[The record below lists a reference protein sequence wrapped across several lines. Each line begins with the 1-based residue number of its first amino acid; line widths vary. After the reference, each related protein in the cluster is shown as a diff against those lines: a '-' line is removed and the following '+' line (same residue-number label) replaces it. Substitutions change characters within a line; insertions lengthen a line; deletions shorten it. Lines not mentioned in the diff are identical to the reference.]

1 MFGFGKISQPELAKR
16 IVALAGEASEQFHD
30 YLKEDSVIYSK
41 CITQTPIKNTGAV
54 FMVNIYR
61 DMLSSKYVDK
71 DVYLV
76 IRTAI
81 LMMGT
86 NKTMQDMLWQCL
98 MDYWKACND
107 GLDYYKQ
114 LPGYDPI
121 AVLTKTYFSLVFDDR
136 IYLQNELERA
146 IPQSVSY
153 RKIYDYINGVIKHKT
168 LLDDK
173 YKMKLL

>member
-41 CITQTPIKNTGAV
+41 CITQIPIKNTGAI

-61 DMLSSKYVDK
+61 DMLNGKYVDK
-71 DVYLV
+71 DVYQV

-81 LMMGT
+81 LMMGS
-86 NKTMQDMLWQCL
+86 NKSMQEMCWRSL
-98 MDYWKACND
+98 MDYMKMCND

-114 LPGYDPI
+114 FPNFDPI
-121 AVLTKTYFSLVFDDR
+121 AVLTKTYFSLVLDDR
-136 IYLQNELERA
+136 EYLQNELENS

-168 LLDDK
+168 ILNDK
-173 YKMKLL
+173 YRMKLR